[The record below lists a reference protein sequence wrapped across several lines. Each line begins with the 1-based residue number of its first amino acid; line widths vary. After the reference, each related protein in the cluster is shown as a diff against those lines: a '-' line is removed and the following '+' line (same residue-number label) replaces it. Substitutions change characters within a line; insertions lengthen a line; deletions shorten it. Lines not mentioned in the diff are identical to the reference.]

1 MKTNRISRINPNA
14 KRIAKLDDYDL
25 PSEFPLDPREM
36 KPNPYA
42 GRVQFSR
49 GGTRA
54 GAGRKRAP
62 EPLERHTITFYKSHA
77 DYLRRVD
84 ANLSRAI
91 RKLLEAKAK

>member
-1 MKTNRISRINPNA
+1 MKKMRESKINPNA
-14 KRIAKLDDYDL
+14 ERIPADDYEL
-25 PSEFPLDPREM
+25 
-36 KPNPYA
+36 KPHYSVDYSKARRNPYA
-42 GRVQFSR
+42 SRVQFSR

-91 RKLLEAKAK
+91 RKVLEATAK